1 MADFA
6 QLGIELRSIGVDK
19 VNRDIRSVTDNA
31 KSTERSVQ
39 SLLGVMGKLK
49 VLMTAG
55 LGIQGLGQF
64 IQMSD
69 KMKTLAA
76 QVKFVTNS
84 FEE

>member
-49 VLMTAG
+49 VLMTSG
-55 LGIQGLGQF
+55 L
-64 IQMSD
+64 
-69 KMKTLAA
+69 
-76 QVKFVTNS
+76 
-84 FEE
+84 

>member
-31 KSTERSVQ
+31 KSTERAVQ

-64 IQMSD
+64 INVRQNENPCC
-69 KMKTLAA
+69 TGE
-76 QVKFVTNS
+76 VCHEFI
-84 FEE
+84 